1 MRRFRSVRQAR
12 RDFWVLM
19 PQSPIYSILEGILFA
34 LNIIGI
40 SGSVR
45 SKNGVRR
52 LLEIAGLVSLGLKKL
67 TCQYFST
74 FAGRPEGKGLT
85 SI

>member
-1 MRRFRSVRQAR
+1 MRRFKSVRQAR
-12 RDFWVLM
+12 RFLGAHAAV
-19 PQSPIYSILEGILFA
+19 SIYSILGGILFA